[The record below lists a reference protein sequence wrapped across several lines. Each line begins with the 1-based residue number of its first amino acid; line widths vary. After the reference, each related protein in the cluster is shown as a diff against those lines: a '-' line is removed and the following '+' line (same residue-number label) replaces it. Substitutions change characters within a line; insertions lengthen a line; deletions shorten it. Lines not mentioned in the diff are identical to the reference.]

1 VSSQTPSPTL
11 DAQSADDLA
20 GPLGAFWADEE
31 VTYKNSP
38 FLPLKQLSSR
48 KKGAEFE
55 RIFEHHARAAG
66 YVVTRADSSNYDR
79 RADSHRVEVKGS
91 FQWAGTGQFR
101 WQQIRVDQEYD
112 YVVFLAVYPDRVEF
126 YACTHETAK
135 RELQKQNAAG
145 DWVHNQHG
153 GKSTDSGTYF
163 IDGRPAD
170 FPWLQPLSAVL
181 PAPSSTVALS

>member
-1 VSSQTPSPTL
+1 MANT
-11 DAQSADDLA
+11 
-20 GPLGAFWADEE
+20 LGAFWTDQE

-38 FLPLKQLSSR
+38 LLPLKKLSSR
-48 KKGAEFE
+48 KKHAEFE
-55 RIFEHHARAAG
+55 RIFDHHARATG
-66 YVVTRADSSNYDR
+66 YAVTGADSSNDDR
-79 RADSHRVEVKGS
+79 RADSHRIEVRGS
-91 FQWAGTGQFR
+91 FQWAGSGQFR

-112 YVVFLAVYPDRVEF
+112 YVVFLACYPDRVEF

-153 GKSTDSGTYF
+153 GPSTDSGTYF
-163 IDGRPAD
+163 IDGSPAD

-181 PAPSSTVALS
+181 PAPASPVAKS